1 MRLRRRSARA
11 SPRAD
16 PSTGLRRFR
25 TTTAESGTISTP
37 VTIQAAITKVVEGS
51 LLSRAEAEAAMAVI
65 MAGEA
70 SPAQIAG
77 LVTALRVRGETADE
91 VAGFAR
97 AMRATGVRIRPSAP
111 LVADTCGT
119 GGDGKGTLNIST
131 GAALV
136 VAGAG
141 IVVAKHGN
149 RAMSSKAGSADVL
162 EALGVRVD
170 ATPPV
175 VERCLNEAGIGFCFA
190 QVFHPAMRHA
200 GPPRRELGFRT
211 IFNLLGPLTN
221 PAGAQVQLIGVPQE
235 HLIELEAKA
244 LAALGTRHAMVVH
257 SRDGLDELTVTAPS
271 RVVEVVG
278 QTVKRSA
285 VWDPRSLG
293 FKRAPLSALA
303 GGSAADNAAALRALL
318 AGKRGAYR
326 DAVLLNAGV
335 VCWLAGKAKSPKAGV
350 ALAAQALDGG
360 AAARALDRLVRL
372 TTGPVPVGSTSGV

>member
-1 MRLRRRSARA
+1 M
-11 SPRAD
+11 
-16 PSTGLRRFR
+16 
-25 TTTAESGTISTP
+25 
-37 VTIQAAITKVVEGS
+37 TIQAAITKVVEGS

-175 VERCLNEAGIGFCFA
+175 VAA
-190 QVFHPAMRHA
+190 PPVVATPPAIVPAPVAPAAPAAPVAAVVPPAAPAA
-200 GPPRRELGFRT
+200 GPTEV
-211 IFNLLGPLTN
+211 GPT
-221 PAGAQVQLIGVPQE
+221 PTE
-235 HLIELEAKA
+235 
-244 LAALGTRHAMVVH
+244 
-257 SRDGLDELTVTAPS
+257 
-271 RVVEVVG
+271 
-278 QTVKRSA
+278 
-285 VWDPRSLG
+285 
-293 FKRAPLSALA
+293 
-303 GGSAADNAAALRALL
+303 
-318 AGKRGAYR
+318 
-326 DAVLLNAGV
+326 
-335 VCWLAGKAKSPKAGV
+335 
-350 ALAAQALDGG
+350 
-360 AAARALDRLVRL
+360 
-372 TTGPVPVGSTSGV
+372 